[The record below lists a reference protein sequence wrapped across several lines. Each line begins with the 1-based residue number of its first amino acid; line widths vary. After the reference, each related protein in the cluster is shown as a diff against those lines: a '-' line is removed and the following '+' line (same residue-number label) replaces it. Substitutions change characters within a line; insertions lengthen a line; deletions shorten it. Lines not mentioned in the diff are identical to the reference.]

1 MLVSDID
8 RVHMIEKVGHIAP
21 WSRDVLRDCVLVGF
35 DCRVIEIQNDKM
47 DSVLGYM
54 ICKIDLNICHILNL
68 CVDPEEQKKGYGRML
83 LNSLFDSVKHQRI
96 KEFVLEVRPTNKVA
110 LKLYEK
116 LGFIEEGRKI
126 AYYKDANGIEDAII
140 LKKII

>member
-8 RVHMIEKVGHIAP
+8 RVHMIEMAGHIAP

-54 ICKIDLNICHILNL
+54 ICKIHLNICHILNL